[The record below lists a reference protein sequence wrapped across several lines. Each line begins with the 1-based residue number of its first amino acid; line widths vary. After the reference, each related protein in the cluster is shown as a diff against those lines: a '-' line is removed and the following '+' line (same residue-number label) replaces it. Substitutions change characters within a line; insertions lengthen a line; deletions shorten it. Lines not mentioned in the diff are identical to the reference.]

1 VHAKYRLS
9 EMDLERRLGEGQ
21 LAQLGGPS
29 DLASDQFELR
39 LGLLRTAQNEWAQ
52 TTGAARQALLAY
64 AQGVN
69 DDIAQVRADGDWPS
83 VFTLAG
89 AYPKPWTPVD
99 SLVIQGV
106 LTQELDYTTAPLD
119 YAILERSLGAARA
132 MDWLPVVPANTW
144 TPYDTGPSVKEP
156 LTPVAADVASSAPA
170 AQAASVTTAI
180 SSAKA
185 ETTVRSGDPEAVAE
199 AAGQLL
205 DELSQ
210 LPANQIH
217 EYPDSNAWAVNGP
230 AINGGGAL
238 LGGDPHLPQT
248 LPSVWYEVALSAP
261 GYQVTGATVPGVP
274 GVLLGHNAHIAW
286 SLTDTQNEATLY
298 YAEQVRGDEYYWR
311 GAWRK
316 MTVVHYTISASIRR
330 RTGRSSRRR
339 WPGGARRRRTS
350 PTPTTTP

>member
-1 VHAKYRLS
+1 
-9 EMDLERRLGEGQ
+9 MDLERRLGEGQ

-89 AYPKPWTPVD
+89 AYPKP
-99 SLVIQGV
+99 
-106 LTQELDYTTAPLD
+106 
-119 YAILERSLGAARA
+119 
-132 MDWLPVVPANTW
+132 W

-230 AINGGGAL
+230 AVNGPAVNGGGAL

-350 PTPTTTP
+350 PTPTTTR